1 MDDILY
7 VDFLFGSKR
16 KYFNLNLISYTPI
29 EVGGKPWSDTFNIK
43 IDEYFFKF
51 WEWVRD
57 NYEVNATVQKVVSF
71 KEIVPTQA
79 VIERK
84 TRGIDKDKGYAW
96 IHKLSVSDDNQ
107 TEEIIFYPFT
117 CDLKSNI
124 LDEL

>member
-1 MDDILY
+1 MDNTLY

-51 WEWVRD
+51 WKWVRT
-57 NYEVNATVQKVVSF
+57 NYEVNTRSF
-71 KEIVPTQA
+71 IPTRA

-84 TRGIDKDKGYAW
+84 TRGIDKDKGLPW